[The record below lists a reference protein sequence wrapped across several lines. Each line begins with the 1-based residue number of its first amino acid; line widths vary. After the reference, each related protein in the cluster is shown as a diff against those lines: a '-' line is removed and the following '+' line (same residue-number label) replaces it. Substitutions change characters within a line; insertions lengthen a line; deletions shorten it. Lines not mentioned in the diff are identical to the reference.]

1 LTVKALVNFLI
12 EGKNIIGT
20 KIAKIKEISVNYDR
34 DG

>member
-12 EGKNIIGT
+12 ESKNIIGT
-20 KIAKIKEISVNYDR
+20 EIAKIEEISINYDR